1 MTTRSGYADT
11 GDLQMYYEVHG
22 DPVAGS
28 RPLLLIHGGGS
39 TIETNWAELIPRV
52 TPTRQVIAVEEEGH
66 GHTQPTERELT
77 SEASAGDVAA
87 VLAEVQAG
95 PVDVLAFSAG
105 GGTALELAMR
115 HPELIGRLIV
125 ASSFTRRDAMI
136 DGFWDGLA
144 AGTLADM
151 PRVYQDADLALNGGD
166 RAHLQRLFELD
177 SQRTLRQADVP
188 DDRLAAIAAPTL
200 VVVADRDVTTVDG
213 ALRLSRTIPGARLLV
228 VPGIHGDY
236 LGEAG
241 ASGGSS
247 AALERTLP
255 FLLAFLDEPA

>member
-1 MTTRSGYADT
+1 MTTTTGYAAN
-11 GDLQMYYEVHG
+11 GDLQMYYEVYG
-22 DPVAGS
+22 DAIAGT

-39 TIETNWAELIPRV
+39 TIETNWGRLIPLV
-52 TPTRQVIAVEEEGH
+52 PPTRQVIAVEEEGH
-66 GHTQPTERELT
+66 GRTQPIARALT

-87 VLAEVQAG
+87 VLAQLQTG

-115 HPELIGRLIV
+115 HPELVGRLIV
-125 ASSFTRRDAMI
+125 ASSVVRRDAMI

-151 PRVYQDADLALNGGD
+151 PQVYQDADLALNSGNRD
-166 RAHLQRLFELD
+166 HLQRLFELD
-177 SQRTLRQADVP
+177 SQRMLNLVDVP
-188 DDRLAAIAAPTL
+188 DERLATIAAPTL
-200 VVVADRDVTTVDG
+200 AVVADRDVVTVEG
-213 ALRLSRTIPGARLLV
+213 TVRMWRSIPGARLLV
-228 VPGIHGDY
+228 VPGNHGDY

-241 ASGGSS
+241 ASGDSS

-255 FLLAFLDEPA
+255 FLLAFLDE